1 MEKMKVF
8 LDSSV
13 IISYFRDERDVA
25 KLFSKRVLEK
35 VQFVINPIVY
45 QEIILVMNRIDYKID
60 LEELGDF
67 VKVVQIDKTKKDAYL
82 EKMRELRNL
91 MVHTNDILV
100 LQSAMSESDY
110 LLTLDNQLLEIGE
123 IDSLRILS
131 PSAFWDL
138 LEGRQ

>member
-13 IISYFRDERDVA
+13 IISYFRDERDTA

-35 VQFVINPIVY
+35 VQFMINPIVY
-45 QEIILVMNRIDYKID
+45 QEIILVMNRIDHKID
-60 LEELGDF
+60 LEKLRDF

-100 LQSAMSESDY
+100 LQSAMSESNY